1 MKIQLAQVK
10 ILQAIYFW
18 NVSLPGVK
26 KKAVRKLKLNT
37 ISSTISS
44 AKRDLHLDRINVKPL
59 GRPSIIKEKVEA
71 FLENDENSVVV
82 PNIKK
87 R

>member
-1 MKIQLAQVK
+1 M
-10 ILQAIYFW
+10 
-18 NVSLPGVK
+18 SLPGVK